1 MKLLAVCCLLLS
13 ALCLRAE
20 LAFKWTV
27 EVSQP
32 LPYAAEALQGETFNL
47 EAKVVQYRVPMLE
60 AAEATF
66 YYQTPEMEASQWY
79 TVPAA
84 WDATTATA
92 SVAFTPA
99 MDVGST
105 KYRFFFGIETAQ
117 GKNYRVFG
125 TLRLKASPGF
135 SPATLT
141 PTDVR
146 AEIIQE
152 ILEAVF
158 EESDERYATKAEH
171 AALAVQVDGKADAS
185 HTHSDLQQSATVL
198 LQAINS
204 EAEIREE
211 ADAALEAAL
220 AEEMATRE
228 EADVKLSAQVPVVR
242 ATLPNADNNANGYGY
257 RGPLSRLG
265 VYGEAV
271 VIRRL
276 AITTR
281 TSGNQNTTVP
291 LWARVVRNVDG
302 AWVVYAQAKEPRKWE
317 EVAPG
322 AELAWEMEPVPSVL
336 PPSADETVA
345 IVWVNDPDAPA
356 AQSNGEVSWR
366 TVSVSG
372 GINFALPNVPTT
384 SSAIQSWSPRIVL
397 DFTAVTKALKVD
409 TSLSVSSTNPVQN
422 KVVVA
427 ALDSKQ
433 NRENGLARMSVSM
446 TPYDWYNDVLIDG
459 AKRLMFYN
467 TNVESMLLQSKGEE
481 GSISWFTGAGLVTH
495 KLGGG
500 NTEVWKGNV
509 GFGEQDTFFGPRKVA
524 DGDGQFQK
532 GYPRLHNHGQDI
544 HEVSGFSRDSRDDED
559 VWSHRL
565 LLPWDLAK
573 ANDTSYLM
581 AGVVWQSERLAA
593 LGGDTTFVQPLL
605 PKNTGATASVL
616 PQAIPCFENSPIFWN
631 GHLIWEGTYA
641 PKQIKM
647 PWSRVADGTEAELAL
662 KSDIPSVDA
671 APWVNET
678 NENYSHYLVNAREDL
693 GDVGIRRAFAF
704 AIDNTSNASII
715 YENGIFGRQE
725 IPFDIVHRL
734 YAKQDKLTAGENIT
748 IENGVISASGG
759 GEPVAREGH
768 AIAWQEGTSL
778 LTVTPNADGAVVFD
792 PTGWPEGQSL
802 LVRLTTPE
810 DFEGVPASVRLVGY
824 FDIEPASTYQL
835 TAYVVGGTLHVVPLL
850 REE

>member
-1 MKLLAVCCLLLS
+1 MKMLAVCCLLLS

-47 EAKVVQYRVPMLE
+47 EAKMVQYRVPLLE

-92 SVAFTPA
+92 SVAFMPA

-171 AALAVQVDGKADAS
+171 AALAVQVQGKADAS
-185 HTHSDLQQSATVL
+185 HTHTISQVTNLQTQLDAKAATSTVSALTTRL
-198 LQAINS
+198 T
-204 EAEIREE
+204 
-211 ADAALEAAL
+211 AAEAA
-220 AEEMATRE
+220 
-228 EADVKLSAQVPVVR
+228 
-242 ATLPNADNNANGYGY
+242 
-257 RGPLSRLG
+257 
-265 VYGEAV
+265 
-271 VIRRL
+271 I
-276 AITTR
+276 
-281 TSGNQNTTVP
+281 
-291 LWARVVRNVDG
+291 
-302 AWVVYAQAKEPRKWE
+302 E
-317 EVAPG
+317 EVAE
-322 AELAWEMEPVPSVL
+322 AKQDKLTIDSTL
-336 PPSADETVA
+336 SA
-345 IVWVNDPDAPA
+345 
-356 AQSNGEVSWR
+356 
-366 TVSVSG
+366 
-372 GINFALPNVPTT
+372 
-384 SSAIQSWSPRIVL
+384 
-397 DFTAVTKALKVD
+397 
-409 TSLSVSSTNPVQN
+409 SSTNPVQN
-422 KVVVA
+422 KVVYS
-427 ALDSKQ
+427 ALQ
-433 NRENGLARMSVSM
+433 NRMTWSDMYGALSGRLESGDSPYSNDFDALFGGYEAFREQPATLTVSSSDQGGVLGFTEINGTGYIAWKS
-446 TPYDWYNDVLIDG
+446 DKDG
-459 AKRLMFYN
+459 QRRKYA
-467 TNVESMLLQSKGEE
+467 
-481 GSISWFTGAGLVTH
+481 
-495 KLGGG
+495 LGGG

-509 GFGEQDTFFGPRKVA
+509 GFGDQDTFIGAKRTA
-524 DGDGQFQK
+524 DGDGQFLN

-544 HEVSGFSRDSRDDED
+544 HEVSGFSRDSRDDET

-581 AGVVWQSERLAA
+581 AGVVWNGKRRILNHPDYGLE
-593 LGGDTTFVQPLL
+593 TTFVQPLI
-605 PKNTGATASVL
+605 PENTGGTKSYGL
-616 PQAIPCFENSPIFWN
+616 THAIPCFENSPMYWN
-631 GHLIWEGTYA
+631 GNIIYNDSAMLDSGVPAEATKAVIVPWERVTGTVES
-641 PKQIKM
+641 P
-647 PWSRVADGTEAELAL
+647 TELAL
-662 KSDIPSVDA
+662 KSDIPSIDA
-671 APWVNET
+671 ALSATSVNPVQNKAVKT
-678 NENYSHYLVNAREDL
+678 ALD
-693 GDVGIRRAFAF
+693 
-704 AIDNTSNASII
+704 T
-715 YENGIFGRQE
+715 
-725 IPFDIVHRL
+725 
-734 YAKQDKLTAGENIT
+734 KQDKLTAGENIT
-748 IENGVISASGG
+748 ISADGTISASGG
-759 GEPVAREGH
+759 DESGSVTMGQIGVGLGGVGISDGVFFFGIDDYGDENVFFKWTYTSDASIVPERLVPTTKVTDALASRVTALESGGGDPVAREGH
-768 AIAWQEGTSL
+768 AIAWQANTSL

-792 PTGWPEGQSL
+792 PMGWPEGQSL

-810 DFEGVPASVRLVGY
+810 DFGGVPASVRLVGY